1 MARVQFLGRGL
12 AFITFAL
19 LFIIN
24 GCNNSPTGS
33 NGGRVSLTVRNFS
46 TPTAT
51 MLSKAAAVMAVDSI
65 QITRA
70 RLVVN
75 SIDFEGGDEQSDND
89 DMEFMT
95 APVVVQLSMTDTIQS
110 IAIANIPNG
119 SYSEIEIEISTVS
132 DSDLAVLSPADRAP
146 FADFIAG
153 PRYSVIIEGMVYQNG
168 MAPQPFV
175 FNSAIY
181 AEQEY
186 DLNPPLVVSA
196 DNPTANVTL
205 AIYSSNWFLGPNGIL
220 LDPTVPANRTA
231 IESNLKRSISMYE
244 DDDRDGD
251 DDDGDIDDGDDGD
264 DDGDG
269 GR

>member
-1 MARVQFLGRGL
+1 MRRRLLGRGL
-12 AFITFAL
+12 A
-19 LFIIN
+19 LFTLMILVVIN

-33 NGGRVSLTVRNFS
+33 SGGQVSLTVRNFS
-46 TPTAT
+46 NPTAT
-51 MLSKAAAVMAVDSI
+51 ILAKITAPMAVDSI

-70 RLVVN
+70 RLLVS
-75 SIDFEGGDEQSDND
+75 SIDFEGGDDQSDGD

-95 APVVVQLSMTDTIQS
+95 APAVIELSMTDTVQS

-132 DSDLAVLSPADRAP
+132 DSDLAALSPADLAP

-153 PRYSVIIEGMVYQNG
+153 TRYSVIISGMVYQNG
-168 MAPQPFV
+168 MGPQPFV

-186 DLNPPLVVSA
+186 ELNPPLVVSPA
-196 DNPTANVTL
+196 SPTANVTL
-205 AIYSSNWFLGPNGIL
+205 AVYSANWFVGPNGVL
-220 LDPTVPANRTA
+220 LDPTDPANRTT
-231 IESNLKRSISMYE
+231 IERNLKQSIAMYE

-251 DDDGDIDDGDDGD
+251 DDDGDDDDGND

-269 GR
+269 D